1 MTSPIPD
8 AVETGF
14 LSDPDPTP
22 RGPLRYLVAV
32 LVVGL
37 ASVMSGFLFHRF
49 DPRNLAM
56 VYLLGVAFVA
66 TRIGRGPSI
75 LASLLSVVSF
85 EFFFMPPYFVWST
98 ADSQY
103 IFTFAVLLVVA
114 LLISGLASRA
124 REQTEQARQR
134 GRRTQILYAM
144 TRELAGLSRPA
155 EIADH
160 AARNLSAVFGARA
173 IVTLRSSEPTRP
185 DEPATSEAVAAG
197 VLDLPLVGSRGTIG
211 VLTLHLDS
219 RSPLSVESRDLL
231 DSLARQIAIS
241 VERALLAAQA
251 ERAEVEVER
260 ERLRSALLSSVSHD
274 LRTPLSV
281 IHGAASSLIGE
292 HGLSAEARDDLG
304 TTIYEESD
312 RLNRL
317 LGNLLDMTR
326 VQSGDLKVAKERH
339 ALEEIVGSAV
349 RRLRHVLKDHVV
361 QPALAS
367 DLPLVPLDALLI
379 EQVLVN
385 LLENAARYTPKG
397 SRIEVR
403 VAHDDAGVT
412 VEVADAGPG
421 LPSLGAGSRLERFDR
436 TQNGG
441 GLGLAICQAI
451 VVAHGGRMWAANRA
465 EGGATVRFTLPLSME
480 GGSALAAPS
489 LQAHGGR

>member
-1 MTSPIPD
+1 
-8 AVETGF
+8 
-14 LSDPDPTP
+14 
-22 RGPLRYLVAV
+22 
-32 LVVGL
+32 
-37 ASVMSGFLFHRF
+37 
-49 DPRNLAM
+49 
-56 VYLLGVAFVA
+56 
-66 TRIGRGPSI
+66 
-75 LASLLSVVSF
+75 VVSF
-85 EFFFMPPYFVWST
+85 EFFFMPPYFEWSNE
-98 ADSQY
+98 DSQY
-103 IFTFAVLLVVA
+103 VFTFAVLLVVA

-144 TRELAGLSRPA
+144 TRELAGLSRPT

-173 IVTLRSSEPTRP
+173 ILTLP
-185 DEPATSEAVAAG
+185 PAEATPPPGAMGNPAPG
-197 VLDLPLVGSRGTIG
+197 VLELPLVGSRGTMG
-211 VLTLHLDS
+211 VATLHFES
-219 RSPLSVESRDLL
+219 SSPLPVESRDLL
-231 DSLARQIAIS
+231 DSLIRQIAIS
-241 VERALLAAQA
+241 LERALLAAQA

-292 HGLSAEARDDLG
+292 HGLSAAARDDLG

-326 VQSGDLKVAKERH
+326 VQSGDLKVAKEPH

-361 QPALAS
+361 HPALAA

-385 LLENAARYTPKG
+385 LLENAARYTPTG
-397 SRIEVR
+397 SRIDVR
-403 VAHDDAGVT
+403 AGHDAAEAT
-412 VEVADAGPG
+412 IEVADAGSG
-421 LPSLGAGSRLERFDR
+421 LPSLGAGSRLEHFDR
-436 TQNGG
+436 TKSGG
-441 GLGLAICQAI
+441 GPRPRHLPGDRGGAWRSDVGDQSRRRRGHSPLHPAAGLARHLALDVFPAGSWRPLISPPWRRSSSSSRTSRRCAGSCAPPYRRG
-451 VVAHGGRMWAANRA
+451 VPPRRGGVGRRSA
-465 EGGATVRFTLPLSME
+465 ERGGGAPPRSRPARPRPSRHGRPE
-480 GGSALAAPS
+480 GHRGIA
-489 LQAHGGR
+489 

>member
-1 MTSPIPD
+1 MTLPIAD
-8 AVETGF
+8 AAETIGAQD
-14 LSDPDPTP
+14 SGPGP
-22 RGPLRYLVAV
+22 RGAWRYLIAV

-37 ASVMSGFLFHRF
+37 ASVVSGFLFHRF

-56 VYLLGVAFVA
+56 VYLLGIAFVA

-98 ADSQY
+98 EDPQY

-144 TRELAGLSRPA
+144 TRELAGLSRPE
-155 EIADH
+155 EIAEH
-160 AARNLSAVFGARA
+160 AARNLSSVFGARA
-173 IVTLRSSEPTRP
+173 VLTFHAPEAPSSPGSS
-185 DEPATSEAVAAG
+185 AHAAPG
-197 VLDLPLVGSRGTIG
+197 VLELPLVGSRGTMG
-211 VLTLHLDS
+211 VATLQLES
-219 RSPLSVESRDLL
+219 GSPLAVESRDLL
-231 DSLARQIAIS
+231 DSLVRQIAIS
-241 VERALLAAQA
+241 LERALLAAQA
-251 ERAEVEVER
+251 EKAEVEVER

-281 IHGAASSLIGE
+281 IHGAASSLVGE
-292 HGLSAEARDDLG
+292 HGLSAEARDELG

-326 VQSGDLKVAKERH
+326 VQSGDLKVAKELH
-339 ALEEIVGSAV
+339 ALEETVGSAV
-349 RRLRHVLKDHVV
+349 RRLRHVLRDHVV
-361 QPALAS
+361 QPALAA
-367 DLPLVPLDALLI
+367 DLPLVPFDALLM

-397 SRIEVR
+397 SRIDVR
-403 VAHDDAGVT
+403 AGHDDTSVT

-421 LPSLGAGSRLERFDR
+421 LPSLGEGSRMERFDR
-436 TQNGG
+436 TRNGG

-451 VVAHGGRMWAANRA
+451 VVAHGGRMWATNRP
-465 EGGATVRFTLPLSME
+465 EGGAVLRIVLPLSAE
-480 GGSALAAPS
+480 AVAPASPS
-489 LQAHGGR
+489 LQAHGTR

>member
-1 MTSPIPD
+1 MTFPIPD
-8 AVETGF
+8 AAETTFASESVPG
-14 LSDPDPTP
+14 P
-22 RGPLRYLVAV
+22 RGAWRYAIAV

-37 ASVMSGFLFHRF
+37 ASVVSGFLFHRF

-56 VYLLGVAFVA
+56 VYLLGIAFVA

-144 TRELAGLSRPA
+144 TRELAGLSRPE

-173 IVTLRSSEPTRP
+173 VLTLQVPEASSSRESPARSAPGILE
-185 DEPATSEAVAAG
+185 
-197 VLDLPLVGSRGTIG
+197 LPLVGSRGPLG
-211 VLTLHLDS
+211 VATLHLDS
-219 RSPLSVESRDLL
+219 GSPLAVESRDLL
-231 DSLARQIAIS
+231 DSLVRQIAIS
-241 VERALLAAQA
+241 LERALLAAQA
-251 ERAEVEVER
+251 EKAEVEVER

-292 HGLSAEARDDLG
+292 HGLSAQARDELG

-326 VQSGDLKVAKERH
+326 VQSGDLKVAKELH
-339 ALEEIVGSAV
+339 ALEETVGSAV

-397 SRIEVR
+397 ARIDVR
-403 VAHDDAGVT
+403 AGHDAGEVT

-421 LPSLGAGSRLERFDR
+421 LPSLVAGSRLERFDR
-436 TQNGG
+436 TKSGG

-451 VVAHGGRMWAANRA
+451 VVAHGGRMWATNRA
-465 EGGATVRFTLPLSME
+465 EGGATLRFTLPL
-480 GGSALAAPS
+480 AAHASPPSPPS
-489 LQAHGGR
+489 LQAHGAR

>member
-1 MTSPIPD
+1 MTFPIPD
-8 AVETGF
+8 AAETIGA
-14 LSDPDPTP
+14 PDSVPGP
-22 RGPLRYLVAV
+22 RGAWRYVIAV

-37 ASVMSGFLFHRF
+37 ASIVSGFLFHRF

-56 VYLLGVAFVA
+56 VYLLGIVFVA

-98 ADSQY
+98 EDSQY

-144 TRELAGLSRPA
+144 TRELAGLSRPE
-155 EIADH
+155 EIAEH
-160 AARNLSAVFGARA
+160 AARNLSSVFGARA
-173 IVTLRSSEPTRP
+173 MVTLHAPEASSSRESS
-185 DEPATSEAVAAG
+185 AQAAPG
-197 VLDLPLVGSRGTIG
+197 VLDLPLVGSRGTMG
-211 VLTLHLDS
+211 VATLHLES
-219 RSPLSVESRDLL
+219 GAPLAPESRDLL
-231 DSLARQIAIS
+231 DSLVRQIAIS
-241 VERALLAAQA
+241 LERALLAAQA
-251 ERAEVEVER
+251 QKAEVEVER

-292 HGLSAEARDDLG
+292 HGLSAEARDELG

-326 VQSGDLKVAKERH
+326 VQSGDLKVTKERH

-397 SRIEVR
+397 ARIDVR
-403 VAHDDAGVT
+403 AGHDASEAT
-412 VEVADAGPG
+412 VELADAGPG

-436 TQNGG
+436 TKSGG

-451 VVAHGGRMWAANRA
+451 VVAHGGRMWATNRA
-465 EGGATVRFTLPLSME
+465 EGGATLCFTLPLVS
-480 GGSALAAPS
+480 SATPLSPPS
-489 LQAHGGR
+489 LQAHGAR